1 MAINYKQCPKCRSK
15 NSLRII
21 FGMPSSELFE
31 EAKAGKVKLSG
42 YCIIENGPEYF
53 CKDCEHEWNREQAI
67 DKAYSKIKAIKASV
81 GGYFGGYYDITID
94 LTKLKTTWS
103 FSGGED
109 VQTVNKSIKNQTAD
123 KLINDL
129 KIVDLLNWK
138 SKYIEPGVC
147 DGTHWSVEITT
158 DGRTIRKSG
167 DNKFPD
173 EWDLFSLAIRS
184 ITRKRF
190 E

>member
-1 MAINYKQCPKCRSK
+1 
-15 NSLRII
+15 
-21 FGMPSSELFE
+21 MPSSELFE
-31 EAKAGKVKLSG
+31 EAEAGKVKLG
-42 YCIIENGPEYF
+42 GCCIIEDGPEYF
-53 CKDCEHEWNREQAI
+53 CKDCEHEWNRKQVI
-67 DKAYSKIKAIKASV
+67 DEAYCKVKAIKASV
-81 GGYFGGYYDITID
+81 GGYFGGYYEVMID
-94 LTKLKTTWS
+94 LANLKTTWS
-103 FSGGED
+103 FNSDGENE
-109 VQTVNKSIKNQTAD
+109 TVNKSIKPQTAGEFR
-123 KLINDL
+123 NQL
-129 KIVDLLNWK
+129 KIVNLLNWK